1 MRIQVFALMTACILL
16 GACGDDRVTA
26 AGSDPGPGYKSGGVR
41 HPAIADSSPRT
52 AATAAGRA
60 ALAYASTAPVRRTGS
75 LWYPVRVDER
85 KVLQAMGA
93 DGQVDLPLPSG
104 EVLHLG
110 YERHVEHQDGNWTWI
125 GRLPQGRGTAVLTFG
140 ADAMFGSVQREGA
153 APIELTTL
161 DGSAWLVEA
170 HTPFASGDAHGED
183 ALVAQLGREQE
194 TVSSRLLAEPTPSAA
209 AATASSTVD
218 LVLGYTTGYA
228 NRLGGASQA
237 VTRLN
242 HLVDITNQAYIDSKI
257 DGAVRLVKAVQVDYP
272 DATSNQT
279 ALFELTGVSCTSSNT
294 GSVRLPDRG
303 LTCTAAARPA
313 ALAPLAAAREQYG
326 ADLVSLMRAFT
337 MPENG
342 SCGVAWLLGA
352 ARSTIDA
359 ADATFAFSVVSDSSG
374 NQFPSQST
382 TCREDYLAHELGHNM
397 GLQHD
402 VMAAQGTDDT
412 NGDENLLDPE
422 EFGALPYAFGYRTGS
437 TSGNFYT
444 VMAVRGAGQTGY
456 RVFSNPRILVCGGF
470 PCGNASTADNARAL
484 GQTMPLVANFRRAL
498 VPIGANW
505 LRGDFNGDHK
515 ADIFWR
521 NNQTGA
527 NAIWLAANAATQQ
540 AAPSVTNL
548 AWDVVGV
555 GDFDGDGRSDL
566 LWRNS
571 VTGGNTIWRAGNAAT
586 QQGVSSL
593 PLDWTVVGTGD
604 FDGDGRSDILWR
616 NRVSGSNVLWR
627 SASVGAGQW
636 LASVPDQAWVVVGS
650 GDFDEDGRDD
660 VLWRNTVTGQNTI
673 WKAANAA
680 TRQSVSTVGLA
691 WRVAGVGDFDGD
703 GRADI
708 HWRSTSGGNAIWK
721 SANSATQQWVSTLR
735 SPWDAIG
742 PGDFNGDGKAD
753 LLWRNLS
760 NGGNAIWK
768 GGSSADQ
775 QPVTS
780 VTNLAWV
787 ISG

>member
-1 MRIQVFALMTACILL
+1 MRIQGSVLIAACIFLA
-16 GACGDDRVTA
+16 ACQEGRVTVVEPD
-26 AGSDPGPGYKSGGVR
+26 GGGV
-41 HPAIADSSPRT
+41 HGSPQADSHP
-52 AATAAGRA
+52 ATAAVTRA
-60 ALAYASTAPVRRTGS
+60 ALTYTALAPTSRSGS
-75 LWYPVRVDER
+75 LWYPVRMDER
-85 KVLQAMGA
+85 KVLQAIGA
-93 DGQVDLPLPSG
+93 GRELQLPLPSG
-104 EVLHLG
+104 EILHLA
-110 YERHVEHQDGNWTWI
+110 YERHIEHQDGNWSWI
-125 GRLPQGRGTAVLTFG
+125 GRLPQSRGTAVLTFG
-140 ADAMFGSVQREGA
+140 PNAMFGSVQRDGA
-153 APIELTTL
+153 PSVELTTL

-170 HTPFASGDAHGED
+170 RAAFASGDSLGAD
-183 ALVAQLGREQE
+183 ALVAPSGSGRAAA
-194 TVSSRLLAEPTPSAA
+194 SSHAPAGMTASAA
-209 AATASSTVD
+209 AATATASSTVD

-257 DGAVRLVKAVQVDYP
+257 DGEVRLVRAVQVDYP

-279 ALFELTGVSCTSSNT
+279 ALFELTGVSCTTSNA

-303 LTCTAAARPA
+303 LTCTTAARPV
-313 ALAPLAAAREQYG
+313 ALEPLVTAREQYG
-326 ADLVSLMRAFT
+326 ADLVSLVRMFT

-352 ARSTIDA
+352 GQTTIDA
-359 ADATFAFSVVSDSSG
+359 ADAAFAFSVVSDSSG

-382 TCREDYLAHELGHNM
+382 TCREDYLAHEMGHNM

-402 VMAAQGTDDT
+402 VATAQGSDDT

-422 EFGALPYAFGYRTGS
+422 EFGAHSFAFGYRTDAS
-437 TSGNFYT
+437 SGNFYT
-444 VMAVRGAGQTGY
+444 LMAVRGAGQTGY
-456 RVFSNPRILVCGGF
+456 RVFSNPRILACGGF

-498 VPIGANW
+498 VPIGSNW
-505 LRGDFNGDHK
+505 LRGDFNGDQR

-527 NAIWLAANAATQQ
+527 NGIWLSANAATQQ
-540 AAPSVTNL
+540 AVPSVTNL

-571 VTGGNTIWRAGNAAT
+571 QTGGNTIWRAGNAAT

-593 PLDWTVVGTGD
+593 PQDWVVVGVGD

-627 SASVGAGQW
+627 SASAGTGQW
-636 LASVPDQAWVVVGS
+636 LSSVPDQAWAVVGI
-650 GDFDEDGRDD
+650 GDFDEDGRAD

-673 WKAANAA
+673 WKAGNSAA
-680 TRQSVSTVGLA
+680 RLPVSTVGVA

-703 GRADI
+703 GKADI
-708 HWRSTSGGNAIWK
+708 HWRSSSGGNTIWK
-721 SANSATQQWVSTLR
+721 AANSATPQWVSTLQ

-742 PGDFNGDGKAD
+742 SGDFNGDGKAD

-760 NGGNAIWK
+760 NGRNAIWR
-768 GGSSADQ
+768 GGNAADQ

-787 ISG
+787 IAG